1 MTIAAGAPHDRADA
15 LFRVGRAY
23 AMTADRRVYQAV
35 AVKDGRIAAVG
46 RSRDELDS
54 LVGSGT
60 AVIDDPE
67 LVLYPAFHDTHNH
80 QLLAARDL
88 DYVSLEQA
96 RSIDELVQALRE
108 AAERLPAG
116 EWIISSRCWHETH
129 LREGRLPT
137 ARELDVASAGHP
149 VFVPRGGHVGVAN
162 SAALRLAG
170 ITATSADP
178 ASGTVI
184 RLPDRTPTGVLIE
197 PGALDPVLRVLPP
210 VTEAQ
215 QADLLARQCRLYNR
229 HGIGVVR
236 DPGLMPDEVAIY
248 QAVLDRGELTTR
260 TRLMF
265 WVRPQATV
273 ADTLAYVDSLPT
285 PGSLGGDG
293 LGIWG
298 LKFGMDGGV
307 EGGYLCQPY
316 ANNPDFRGHAFWAAD
331 DFEQVVEHAVGR
343 GWRVGCHAV
352 GDCAVRRV
360 LDAYEQVARRH
371 PGLPPGTLV
380 IEHAFLAD
388 AQDRARAVRLGVG
401 ITVQHPL
408 LYSLG
413 GNLVRYWGPDR
424 ASQVMP
430 VRAWVDEGALITAGS
445 DCNVSFFDP
454 LLSIWGLVTRGTR
467 TVGVQ
472 GPEYRVDVYTAI
484 RLYTEAGGRLLR
496 EERSVGILAP
506 GAFADV
512 VGFRGDLLDC
522 PVDDLPSRQPVLTLV
537 GGRPAHDPE
546 GLCRMNGETHHDRAL
561 RPEPERARS
570 GTVLAEAGVSA
581 ETRG

>member
-1 MTIAAGAPHDRADA
+1 M
-15 LFRVGRAY
+15 
-23 AMTADRRVYQAV
+23 
-35 AVKDGRIAAVG
+35 
-46 RSRDELDS
+46 
-54 LVGSGT
+54 
-60 AVIDDPE
+60 IDNPE
-67 LVLYPAFHDTHNH
+67 LVLYPAFTDTHNH

-96 RSIDELVQALRE
+96 RSVDELVQALRE
-108 AAERLPAG
+108 AAARTPLG
-116 EWIISSRCWHETH
+116 EWVISSRCWHETH

-137 ARELDVASAGHP
+137 AGELDAASADHP
-149 VFVPRGGHVGVAN
+149 IFVQRGGHVGVAN
-162 SAALRLAG
+162 SAALQMAG

-178 ASGTVI
+178 ASGTVV
-184 RLPDRTPTGVLIE
+184 RLGDRTPTGVLIE
-197 PGALDPVLRVLPP
+197 GGALDPVRRLLPP

-229 HGIGVVR
+229 RGIGVVR
-236 DPGLMPDEVAIY
+236 DPGLMPGEVAVY
-248 QAVLDRGELTTR
+248 RAVADRGELTTR

-265 WVRPQATV
+265 WVMPQATV
-273 ADTLAYVDSLPT
+273 ADTLAYIDALPE
-285 PGSLGGDG
+285 PGSVSIDSVGGDGGG

-298 LKFGMDGGV
+298 LKLGMDGGV
-307 EGGYLCQPY
+307 EGGFLCEPY
-316 ANNPDFRGHAFWAAD
+316 ANNPAFRGHAFWEPD
-331 DFEQVVEHAVGR
+331 DFGQVVEHAVGR

-360 LDAYEQVARRH
+360 LDAYEQVALRH

-388 AQDRARAVRLGVG
+388 ATVRARAVRLGVG

-424 ASQVMP
+424 AGQVMP
-430 VRAWVDEGALITAGS
+430 VRAWVDEGALIAAGS

-472 GPEYRVDVYTAI
+472 GPEYRVDTYTAI
-484 RLYTEAGGRLLR
+484 ELYTAAGGRLLR
-496 EERSVGILAP
+496 EDRDVGILAP

-512 VGFRGDLLDC
+512 VGFRADLLDC
-522 PVDDLPSRQPVLTLV
+522 PVDDLPSQQPALTLV
-537 GGRPAHDPE
+537 GGRPVHDPD
-546 GLCRMNGETHHDRAL
+546 GLLG
-561 RPEPERARS
+561 S
-570 GTVLAEAGVSA
+570 AGSA
-581 ETRG
+581 

>member
-1 MTIAAGAPHDRADA
+1 MRDPADVV
-15 LFRVGRAY
+15 FRVGRAY
-23 AMTADRRVYQAV
+23 GMTADRAVYQAV
-35 AVKDGRIAAVG
+35 AVKDGQVGAVG

-54 LVGSGT
+54 FIGPGT

-88 DYVSLEQA
+88 DYVPLESA
-96 RSIDELVQALRE
+96 RSIDELVRALR
-108 AAERLPAG
+108 AAADRTPAG
-116 EWIISSRCWHETH
+116 EWIIASRCWHETH

-137 ARELDVASAGHP
+137 ARELDAASAGHP

-162 SAALRLAG
+162 SAALKLAG
-170 ITATSADP
+170 ISASSADP
-178 ASGTVI
+178 ASGTVV
-184 RLPDRTPTGVLIE
+184 RLDDRTPTGVLIE
-197 PGALDPVLRVLPP
+197 PGALDPVRRLLPA

-215 QADLLARQCRLYNR
+215 QAGLLARQCRLYNSR
-229 HGIGVVR
+229 GIGVVR
-236 DPGLMPDEVAIY
+236 DPGLTPDEVAVY
-248 QAVLDRGELTTR
+248 RAVLDRGELTTR

-265 WVRPQATV
+265 WVMPQATA
-273 ADTLAYVDSLPT
+273 ADTVAYVDSLPAAG
-285 PGSLGGDG
+285 PVGGDG

-298 LKFGMDGGV
+298 LKLGMDGGV
-307 EGGYLCQPY
+307 EGGFLCEPY
-316 ANNPDFRGHAFWAAD
+316 ANNPAFRGHAFWEPD
-331 DFEQVVEHAVGR
+331 HFEQVVEHAVGR

-352 GDCAVRRV
+352 GDGAVRRV
-360 LDAYEQVARRH
+360 LDAYERVALRH

-388 AQDRARAVRLGVG
+388 AASRARAVRLGVG

-424 ASQVMP
+424 AGQVMP
-430 VRAWVDEGALITAGS
+430 VRAWVDEGALIAAGS

-472 GPEYRVDVYTAI
+472 GPEYRVDTYTAI
-484 RLYTEAGGRLLR
+484 RLYTSAGGRLLR
-496 EERSVGILAP
+496 EPAGILAP

-512 VGFRGDLLDC
+512 VGFRRDLLDC
-522 PVDDLPSRQPVLTLV
+522 PVDDLPSQQPALTLV
-537 GGRPAHDPE
+537 GGRAVHDPG
-546 GLCRMNGETHHDRAL
+546 GLFG
-561 RPEPERARS
+561 
-570 GTVLAEAGVSA
+570 SA
-581 ETRG
+581 